1 MTNNNMRE
9 WSARLEAGEQDD
21 ELLALAA
28 RLEGAG
34 RNEPST
40 IPLDYRRQLRRD
52 LLAHYPA
59 AQAAGRHW
67 RLMRTLAAVG
77 GLAIIVILTWFTMSS
92 LQRPAFG
99 GISAIGGSPTPFYI
113 PTAPVMAA
121 ALGAYA
127 VDAPDGLEAGR
138 TLELLAYWHVPDD
151 LGAVSAFAQLQND
164 AGHVVA
170 QSDGSLTNMSGEAYE
185 VNLAIPL
192 PAPLPYGDYTLIFGL
207 SDAAGARLPLYDFAQ
222 STVVYEE
229 STSPLQVGSVESTG
243 GAAMETAITPALS
256 SSESGYRLL
265 GHSTNGGIVTET
277 VETDDPANQT
287 VTHLLVPGMTMT
299 VTLNWSLPP
308 EAPIVSAFV
317 HLLDDAGQTLAQADA
332 PVKAATDQVDQP
344 FTAELA
350 LNLPADL
357 PAGEYDL
364 VAGLYDPATG
374 ERLPISTEQE
384 QDQSMRVLLWG
395 DYQVAGSASLEQM
408 PEFSI
413 TDAQHDV
420 LHFRVLEAEEDT
432 LAVHEVSPLAGTA
445 IGGAA
450 PTEFVITVDYAL
462 KSLPQAILEVRIV
475 EDLGNDSGRGV
486 GLATVDL
493 TRGAG
498 TTSVV
503 VVVNPS
509 TELADAA
516 DLGVLLQLKPDAAS
530 APIVTVMPD
539 NVGWPYRP

>member
-1 MTNNNMRE
+1 MTNNNNLRK
-9 WSARLEAGEQDD
+9 WSARLEAGENDD

-28 RLEGAG
+28 RLERAG

-40 IPLDYRRQLRRD
+40 IPLDYRRQLRRE
-52 LLAHYPA
+52 LLTRYPA
-59 AQAAGRHW
+59 TQAAGRRW
-67 RLMRTLAAVG
+67 RLVQTAAVLG
-77 GLAIIVILTWFTMSS
+77 GLALIVILTWFTMSS
-92 LQRPAFG
+92 LQRSSFG
-99 GISAIGGSPTPFYI
+99 GIAATAPTPFNI

-121 ALGAYA
+121 ALGSYS
-127 VDAPDGLEAGR
+127 VNAPDGLEAGR

-151 LGAVSAFAQLQND
+151 LGATGAFAQLLDD

-170 QSDGSLTNMSGEAYE
+170 QSDGPLKDMGGEVYE
-185 VNLAIPL
+185 VNLAVPL
-192 PAPLPYGDYTLIFGL
+192 PAPLPNGGYTLVFGL
-207 SDAAGARLPLYDFAQ
+207 SDATGARLPLYDFVQ

-229 STSPLQVGSVESTG
+229 SASPLQVGSVEPAGDEAT
-243 GAAMETAITPALS
+243 ETAITPATS
-256 SSESGYRLL
+256 SSDSGYHLL
-265 GHSTNGGIVTET
+265 GYSTNGGIVTET

-299 VTLNWSLPP
+299 VTLNWNLPA
-308 EAPIVSAFV
+308 EAAIVSAFV
-317 HLLDDAGQTLAQADA
+317 HLLDDDGQTVAQADA
-332 PVKAATDQVDQP
+332 PVKAATGLADHP
-344 FTAELA
+344 FQATLA

-374 ERLPISTEQE
+374 ERLPLSTG

-395 DYQVAGSASLEQM
+395 DYQVSDSASLEQV

-413 TDAQHDV
+413 TDAQHDI
-420 LHFRVLEAEEDT
+420 LHFRVLEAEEDA
-432 LAVHEVSPLAGTA
+432 LAVHEVSPPTGAA

-462 KSLPQAILEVRIV
+462 KSLPQAILEVRVV
-475 EDLGNDSGRGV
+475 EDLGNESGRGV
-486 GLATVDL
+486 GLATIDL
-493 TRGAG
+493 TRGTG

-509 TELADAA
+509 TELAGAA
-516 DLGVLLQLKPDAAS
+516 DLGVLLQLKPDAEA